1 MRNPKLDEA
10 HVRDLMKKLDL
21 TREEAVRLINDDEN
35 DITVELTPEQAK
47 VEKEMRQADRKKET
61 TPRKRERKIDQNKRF
76 LIDSFVWALTTDAD
90 EIGDNVFADNVVVTN
105 PEREITF
112 DFKGEKYQLTLVK
125 KRKEK
130 NHD

>member
-1 MRNPKLDEA
+1 MRNSKLDEA

-35 DITVELTPEQAK
+35 DITIELTPEQAK

-61 TPRKRERKIDQNKRF
+61 APRKRERKIDQDKRF
-76 LIDSFVWALTTDAD
+76 LIDAMEEMLVYSDVQT
-90 EIGDNVFADNVVVTN
+90 EKVVVTN
-105 PEREITF
+105 PEREIIF
-112 DFKGEKYQLTLVK
+112 DFKGEKYQLTLVR

-130 NHD
+130 K

>member
-35 DITVELTPEQAK
+35 DITTELTPEQAK

-61 TPRKRERKIDQNKRF
+61 APRKRERKIDQNKRY
-76 LIDSFVWALTTDAD
+76 LIDAMEEMLVYS
-90 EIGDNVFADNVVVTN
+90 NVQAENVVVTN
-105 PEREITF
+105 PEREIIF
-112 DFKGEKYQLTLVK
+112 DFKGEKYQLTLVR

-130 NHD
+130 KND

>member
-35 DITVELTPEQAK
+35 DITTELTPEQAK

-61 TPRKRERKIDQNKRF
+61 APRKRERKIDQDKRY
-76 LIDSFVWALTTDAD
+76 LIDAMEEMLVYSDVQA
-90 EIGDNVFADNVVVTN
+90 ENVVVTN
-105 PEREITF
+105 PEREIIF
-112 DFKGEKYQLTLVK
+112 DFKGEKYQLTLVR

-130 NHD
+130 K